1 MQVPGLVFGGAIYR
15 SFFLGGGGRYEFG
28 VGFGRLCSKKKH
40 IILLAVLISFFYF
53 LKIMLSVTEI
63 MLLRLR
69 KTKII
74 SSLTLSF

>member
-15 SFFLGGGGRYEFG
+15 SFFGGGRYEFG

-63 MLLRLR
+63 RLLRLR

>member
-15 SFFLGGGGRYEFG
+15 SFFLGGGRYEFG